1 MKTFYWSFL
10 LMLLPSMAYTQNTEK
25 ENEFTMSMQIR
36 PRAEYR
42 NGALTPR
49 DEGVAPTSFINNRA
63 RLSMDYKRSDLELKM
78 SAQHVGVW
86 GQDPQIEKN
95 GRFMLNEAWAKMNFG
110 EGFFAQLGRQSLIYD
125 DERILG
131 GLDWNVAGRYHD
143 ALKLGYANKNN
154 EVHLILA
161 FNQNNDN
168 RTSGGTY
175 YDSSTGQPY
184 KNMQTVWYHYKAD
197 NVPFGA
203 SLLFMNLGLETG
215 DKAMDD
221 SHTRYLQTM
230 GTYLTYKNSNWN
242 LDGAFY
248 YQMGKNKAADKVS
261 ALMGSIQAA
270 YAFDQTWG
278 AVASFD
284 YLSGDKGNGGKYK
297 AFDPLYGTHHKFYGA
312 MDYFYASTFANGYAP
327 GLMDVRIGGRFRA
340 SDKVDMELNYHYFST
355 AVKVQDLKK
364 YLGSEVDYQINWS
377 IMKDVKL
384 SAGYSFMRGTKT
396 MDAVKTGNHKSW
408 QDWGWVSLNI
418 NPKVFFT
425 KW

>member
-1 MKTFYWSFL
+1 MKTLYWSFL

-95 GRFMLNEAWAKMNFG
+95 GRFMLNEAWAKLNFG

-215 DKAMDD
+215 DKATDD

-248 YQMGKNKAADKVS
+248 YQMGKNKAAEKVS

-270 YAFDQTWG
+270 YTFNQTWG

-284 YLSGDKGNGGKYK
+284 YLSGDKGNGSRREKGILGISACHGFRERNLTGHPSGLWRGGYGQPNPQCT
-297 AFDPLYGTHHKFYGA
+297 ALPQTETAAGGGNCGSLY
-312 MDYFYASTFANGYAP
+312 
-327 GLMDVRIGGRFRA
+327 
-340 SDKVDMELNYHYFST
+340 
-355 AVKVQDLKK
+355 
-364 YLGSEVDYQINWS
+364 
-377 IMKDVKL
+377 
-384 SAGYSFMRGTKT
+384 SAGGL
-396 MDAVKTGNHKSW
+396 AAGKSRK
-408 QDWGWVSLNI
+408 GFPGSLLRSCA
-418 NPKVFFT
+418 VFFFGRHE
-425 KW
+425 

>member
-1 MKTFYWSFL
+1 MKTPYWSFL

-95 GRFMLNEAWAKMNFG
+95 GRFMLNEAWAKLNFG

-168 RTSGGTY
+168 RSQQRLPVNRNIPFRTVQAVKELGW
-175 YDSSTGQPY
+175 Q
-184 KNMQTVWYHYKAD
+184 KQLKAQTVH
-197 NVPFGA
+197 
-203 SLLFMNLGLETG
+203 
-215 DKAMDD
+215 
-221 SHTRYLQTM
+221 H
-230 GTYLTYKNSNWN
+230 
-242 LDGAFY
+242 
-248 YQMGKNKAADKVS
+248 
-261 ALMGSIQAA
+261 IQ
-270 YAFDQTWG
+270 
-278 AVASFD
+278 
-284 YLSGDKGNGGKYK
+284 
-297 AFDPLYGTHHKFYGA
+297 
-312 MDYFYASTFANGYAP
+312 
-327 GLMDVRIGGRFRA
+327 RFF
-340 SDKVDMELNYHYFST
+340 VY
-355 AVKVQDLKK
+355 
-364 YLGSEVDYQINWS
+364 
-377 IMKDVKL
+377 
-384 SAGYSFMRGTKT
+384 
-396 MDAVKTGNHKSW
+396 
-408 QDWGWVSLNI
+408 
-418 NPKVFFT
+418 PP
-425 KW
+425 

>member
-1 MKTFYWSFL
+1 
-10 LMLLPSMAYTQNTEK
+10 
-25 ENEFTMSMQIR
+25 MSMQIR

-161 FNQNNDN
+161 FNQNNDS

-215 DKAMDD
+215 DKATDD

-270 YAFDQTWG
+270 YTFNQTWG
-278 AVASFD
+278 AVVSFD
-284 YLSGDKGNGGKYK
+284 YLSGDKRNGGKYK

-327 GLMDVRIGGRFRA
+327 GLMDARIGSRFRA

-408 QDWGWVSLNI
+408 QDWGWLSLNI
-418 NPKVFFT
+418 NPKILFV

>member
-1 MKTFYWSFL
+1 MKTLYWSFL

-95 GRFMLNEAWAKMNFG
+95 GRFMLNEAWAKLNFG

-161 FNQNNDN
+161 LTRIMTIEQVEVLTMILLPDSLI
-168 RTSGGTY
+168 RICKPSGIIIKRIMFR
-175 YDSSTGQPY
+175 SE
-184 KNMQTVWYHYKAD
+184 
-197 NVPFGA
+197 
-203 SLLFMNLGLETG
+203 LLYCL
-215 DKAMDD
+215 
-221 SHTRYLQTM
+221 
-230 GTYLTYKNSNWN
+230 
-242 LDGAFY
+242 
-248 YQMGKNKAADKVS
+248 
-261 ALMGSIQAA
+261 
-270 YAFDQTWG
+270 
-278 AVASFD
+278 
-284 YLSGDKGNGGKYK
+284 
-297 AFDPLYGTHHKFYGA
+297 
-312 MDYFYASTFANGYAP
+312 
-327 GLMDVRIGGRFRA
+327 
-340 SDKVDMELNYHYFST
+340 
-355 AVKVQDLKK
+355 
-364 YLGSEVDYQINWS
+364 
-377 IMKDVKL
+377 
-384 SAGYSFMRGTKT
+384 
-396 MDAVKTGNHKSW
+396 
-408 QDWGWVSLNI
+408 
-418 NPKVFFT
+418 
-425 KW
+425 